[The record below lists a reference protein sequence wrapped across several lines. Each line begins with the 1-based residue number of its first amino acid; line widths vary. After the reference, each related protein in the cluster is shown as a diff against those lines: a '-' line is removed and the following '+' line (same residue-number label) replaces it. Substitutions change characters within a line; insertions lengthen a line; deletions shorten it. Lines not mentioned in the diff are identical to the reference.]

1 MLLAY
6 FFGWEIVIAY
16 VVVGLIL
23 VFIGGTIIEKN
34 ILGNHVGNFVK
45 HGGSI
50 DIESPTLTMKERLNI
65 C

>member
-23 VFIGGTIIEKN
+23 VFIGGTIIEK
-34 ILGNHVGNFVK
+34 IF
-45 HGGSI
+45 
-50 DIESPTLTMKERLNI
+50 
-65 C
+65 